1 MGLIKEYKENK
12 NEVNSKLQKFYE
24 ENINEDGSISE
35 ENLNR
40 LFKLQDDE
48 MAYDI
53 FEIVLLIG
61 FILIVYF
68 GFKFL

>member
-1 MGLIKEYKENK
+1 MGLVKEYKENK
-12 NEVNSKLQKFYE
+12 NEVNGKLQKFYE
-24 ENINEDGSISE
+24 ENINEDGLISE

-48 MAYDI
+48 MVYEI